1 MEEKRLKNDNIL
13 VIFENDITVYD
24 LKDINDITAYT
35 KTKRNLKKCWNDIEK
50 MFNDET
56 RFNDVTNTFGK
67 YNIRYHRYC
76 GLD

>member
-1 MEEKRLKNDNIL
+1 MEKLELKNDNIL

-35 KTKRNLKKCWNDIEK
+35 KTKRNLKKCWDDIEK
-50 MFNDET
+50 LFNDNT
-56 RFNDVTNTFGK
+56 KFNDIINNFGK